1 MAALPSAT
9 AALHRADPSRH
20 GAQLPIGA
28 AVLIGGAMLG
38 FGAIGI
44 SADAGHGGVGRHP
57 PEG

>member
-9 AALHRADPSRH
+9 AALNRADLSRR
-20 GAQLPIGA
+20 ATQLPIGA
-28 AVLIGGAMLG
+28 VVLIGGAMLG

-44 SADAGHGGVGRHP
+44 SADAGYGGVGRHP